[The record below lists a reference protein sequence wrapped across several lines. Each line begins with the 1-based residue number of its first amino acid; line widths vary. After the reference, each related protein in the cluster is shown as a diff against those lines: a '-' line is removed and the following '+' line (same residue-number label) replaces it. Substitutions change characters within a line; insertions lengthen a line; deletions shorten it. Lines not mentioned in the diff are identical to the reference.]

1 MALMEMI
8 TELISTIWTELDNVT
23 VPIIDVSF
31 KSFLLG
37 VLVVSIVIDVLNYF
51 LGKQLDSKEKNI
63 MNNKDSS
70 KKKNIKYNKDR

>member
-1 MALMEMI
+1 MEMI

-63 MNNKDSS
+63 MNNKD
-70 KKKNIKYNKDR
+70 R

>member
-63 MNNKDSS
+63 MNNKD
-70 KKKNIKYNKDR
+70 R